1 MSLEPG
7 EACVDIHADNFT
19 GYGNS
24 CQPHPVNDWFYSD
37 GMKKS
42 DSHDPADVLHANVEA
57 LLAHHTGRKPD
68 GSVVWHRLVSQYH
81 IANGTAQRI
90 KESNTS
96 IGIDMVA
103 KVAKAF
109 GLEAWQLLV
118 PGLDPTNLPV
128 FAMTEVE
135 RRLYANLRAAVE
147 QMSATH

>member
-1 MSLEPG
+1 
-7 EACVDIHADNFT
+7 
-19 GYGNS
+19 
-24 CQPHPVNDWFYSD
+24 
-37 GMKKS
+37 MKKS
-42 DSHDPADVLHANVEA
+42 DPHDPAAVLHANVEA
-57 LLAHHTGRKPD
+57 LLAHHTGTKPD

-135 RRLYANLRAAVE
+135 RRLYANLRKAVE